1 MSLIFF
7 HQSRTTLC
15 VAGGQLLTVKV
26 SCLQDKIS
34 LLVLEPLMGY
44 PMKYGHAFHSLSA

>member
-1 MSLIFF
+1 MPFRVKVWGSLSMSLIFF

-34 LLVLEPLMGY
+34 LLVLEPLMDT
-44 PMKYGHAFHSLSA
+44 P